1 MGCDKIFEEIL
12 AEKFTIFDE
21 NYNRTHTWKPNLRDP
36 KHKPHKENK
45 IKFLKTCDKEKN
57 L

>member
-36 KHKPHKENK
+36 KHKPHRENK

>member
-1 MGCDKIFEEIL
+1 MK
-12 AEKFTIFDE
+12 TIT
-21 NYNRTHTWKPNLRDP
+21 THTQKPNLRDP